1 MATWTPVTF
10 AAGTLLEEKSAV
22 KLVPLAGVVPV
33 TSARDVLDELVRVIR
48 NDLEAQLV
56 ADVVSSP
63 VTVTT
68 PTLYPGIVES

>member
-10 AAGTLLEEKSAV
+10 AAKALLEEKSAV

-48 NDLEAQLV
+48 NDLEAQFV
-56 ADVVSSP
+56 ADVVSR
-63 VTVTT
+63 
-68 PTLYPGIVES
+68 PGIQWVAITAASRL